1 MGLPFKAGRKMALLE
16 LRTPKNLVVA
26 GVLLMLGGD
35 FLFALNDA
43 MGKWLV
49 ASFSVGQVVLIR
61 SIGAFIILGPMIARQ
76 GTAKLFRMERLDLQ
90 ILRVVVTTLDTA
102 LFYAAVVYLPLADV
116 MSFYMAGPIYV
127 AALSHFLLGEKVGWR
142 RWAAILI
149 GFCGVI
155 IMLRPSSAALSLSSI
170 FALVGSLSFAFAI
183 ILSRQ
188 LRGTSDTTLVTWQT
202 LGSLV
207 VGGAL
212 TLGSWQTPSAL
223 DFSAMMLLGIVS
235 CGAHLMITRALKLA
249 PASTL
254 APLHYTLLLWAVV
267 FGLVFFNDVPSSR
280 ILVGSAI
287 IVLAGL
293 FIFHRQK
300 VVDEVPPENVPKG
313 VN

>member
-1 MGLPFKAGRKMALLE
+1 MTLSE
-16 LRTPKNLVVA
+16 LRAPKNLVVA
-26 GVLLMLGGD
+26 GVLLMLAGD

-170 FALVGSLSFAFAI
+170 FALVGSLSFALAI

-223 DFSAMMLLGIVS
+223 DFGAMLLLGIVS

>member
-1 MGLPFKAGRKMALLE
+1 MTLSE
-16 LRTPKNLVVA
+16 LRAPKNLVVA
-26 GVLLMLGGD
+26 GVLLMLAGD

-170 FALVGSLSFAFAI
+170 FALVGSLSFALAI

-223 DFSAMMLLGIVS
+223 DFGAMLLLGIVS

-267 FGLVFFNDVPSSR
+267 FGLVFFNDVPGTR
-280 ILVGSAI
+280 ILAGSAI